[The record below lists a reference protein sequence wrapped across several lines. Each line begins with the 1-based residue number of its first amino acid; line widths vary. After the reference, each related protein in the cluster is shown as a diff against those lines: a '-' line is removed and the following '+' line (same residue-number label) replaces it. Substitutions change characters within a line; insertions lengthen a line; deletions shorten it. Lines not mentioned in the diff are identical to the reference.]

1 MEYIRETYARKIWLE
16 ELFYATILMFECGI
30 AAGSFGYK
38 LHIELH
44 TGVKA
49 SVNHACQTETD
60 DNKLRANAASG
71 LKKKYSPTY

>member
-1 MEYIRETYARKIWLE
+1 MTVNLQVITRNKP
-16 ELFYATILMFECGI
+16 CSGI

-38 LHIELH
+38 LHIKLH

>member
-1 MEYIRETYARKIWLE
+1 MMGP
-16 ELFYATILMFECGI
+16 ATSGI

-71 LKKKYSPTY
+71 LKKKCSPTYQYRTYTFT

>member
-1 MEYIRETYARKIWLE
+1 MLSIGVIDTHVSTA
-16 ELFYATILMFECGI
+16 CGI

-38 LHIELH
+38 LHIKLH

-71 LKKKYSPTY
+71 LKKKYGATY

>member
-1 MEYIRETYARKIWLE
+1 MKDIRTSYLSS
-16 ELFYATILMFECGI
+16 GI
-30 AAGSFGYK
+30 AAGSVGYK
-38 LHIELH
+38 LHIKLH